1 MVWCGW
7 LHFVDLPWRQ
17 EGSPKMGSKILFQ
30 RDKSMFFIQQE
41 LHPKIFEDVGSQHLP
56 IDGCHLFFKVA
67 GFLSIFQGFKWCMFF
82 STCFSQCFLR
92 GSYSSYV
99 PTTPQRFVLY
109 EDHMSS
115 LAMLEW
121 WKICIYIYIFNLQQK
136 LHSLKLT

>member
-56 IDGCHLFFKVA
+56 IDGCHLFFESCWILKHFSGLQVMHVFFHLLFA
-67 GFLSIFQGFKWCMFF
+67 MFF
-82 STCFSQCFLR
+82 EGVLQLLR
-92 GSYSSYV
+92 
-99 PTTPQRFVLY
+99 PNHAP
-109 EDHMSS
+109 
-115 LAMLEW
+115 
-121 WKICIYIYIFNLQQK
+121 KICPLRRPHVFPGDVGVMENMYIYIYI
-136 LHSLKLT
+136 SLICNRSYTP

>member
-17 EGSPKMGSKILFQ
+17 EGSPKTGSKILFQ
-30 RDKSMFFIQQE
+30 QDKSDAFFNPAGTS
-41 LHPKIFEDVGSQHLP
+41 PKNTWRCRISAFAHRM
-56 IDGCHLFFKVA
+56 CHLFLESCWILKH
-67 GFLSIFQGFKWCMFF
+67 FF
-82 STCFSQCFLR
+82 GASNDACFSSTCFSQCFLR

-99 PTTPQRFVLY
+99 PTKPQRFVLY

-115 LAMLEW
+115 LAVLEW
-121 WKICIYIYIFNLQQK
+121 WKIFIYNLQQK